1 MKKSKVVHISYIVGL
16 LLMFLLFKSYHNRT
30 VKKHENSIDK
40 LKQFQERFS
49 EVHTYTSSLIKTSMQ
64 DEGKYFTI
72 KDLESSGF
80 DNLEKYK
87 EPVGSLPVLVVRFS
101 QRHCSSCIEDLISLL
116 NKNISQKISV
126 KVVFLTDFLKSI
138 YAKSFIKQNDNF
150 LFPMRNIGVSGTGL
164 KSESVNLPFMF
175 IVDKENKIRQVFTHV
190 KEDKTRT
197 IHYLKAIVDNYL
209 N

>member
-1 MKKSKVVHISYIVGL
+1 
-16 LLMFLLFKSYHNRT
+16 MFLLFNSYYERT
-30 VKKHENSIDK
+30 VKKHEDSIDE
-40 LKQFQERFS
+40 LKRFQERFS
-49 EVHTYTSSLIKTSMQ
+49 DTHTYTSSLIRTSMQ

-80 DNLEKYK
+80 NNLERYK
-87 EPVGSLPVLVVRFS
+87 ESIGSLPVLVVRFS
-101 QRHCSSCIEDLISLL
+101 QRHCSLCIENLISLL
-116 NKNISQKISV
+116 NKNIPQKITN
-126 KVVFLTDFLKSI
+126 KIIFLTDFFKPV
-138 YAKSFIKQNDNF
+138 YAKSFAKQHDDF

-175 IVDKENKIRQVFTHV
+175 IVDNENKIRQVFTHV